1 MANEE
6 FQMEG
11 FDIPEGYHRVSLKIS
26 SLWGIKTE
34 SGYSCWIT
42 NPVYQYDLPF
52 KMFDTIVDTDKWPQR
67 FPYTFFIKEGFSGT
81 IHAGTPLL
89 QVIPFKRENFE
100 SEIIDLELKD
110 VERLRQISVSR
121 FSNAYKKLFWTRKKF
136 T

>member
-1 MANEE
+1 
-6 FQMEG
+6 
-11 FDIPEGYHRVSLKIS
+11 
-26 SLWGIKTE
+26 
-34 SGYSCWIT
+34 
-42 NPVYQYDLPF
+42 
-52 KMFDTIVDTDKWPQR
+52 VDTDKWPQR